1 METVLHGKDA
11 RKKLLLGVNKV
22 ANAVKGTLGP
32 GAKTVIIQRK
42 GDFPMILN
50 DGVSVAKAVSDPD
63 PHVQMGIDLIKQV
76 ASQAQDKSGDG
87 TTTATVLAQ
96 ALCNIGF
103 SMIEDGADPVEV
115 KETLEAEAEKIIV
128 KINDESF
135 PCDEDRIES
144 VATIAANNDAKLG
157 ALIAEVM
164 IESGK
169 DGAVSVETGSG
180 FDTVIENVNGFEV
193 HSGALSPHFPKEL
206 NDALILLVE
215 YIDNFDN
222 LIPTLELAIK
232 EGRSLLIIAEDY
244 NQRILP
250 NLLINVMQGK
260 VNAALIKVPEMGKA
274 RLDWSWDIR
283 EATKSMIHSNNDE
296 TFSLKNPKL
305 RNLGSASSVVI
316 GRESTIISTGK
327 NKVTEMYLDRLF
339 EAKEKAETEW
349 ERKILVRRI
358 ARLQSGIASI
368 KVGGHTEVEIIETK
382 ERVDDAVNA
391 VRAGMKN
398 GVVAGGSTLLSTF
411 ALHSKYD
418 LVKTAFQIPKQV
430 IMMNAGIEKE
440 FTVDDMIDSNV
451 YDPHDVVVNSIRSAV
466 SIASLVLCS
475 DATIALGN

>member
-11 RKKLLLGVNKV
+11 RKKLLAGVNKV
-22 ANAVKGTLGP
+22 ANTVKGTLGP
-32 GAKTVIIQRK
+32 GAKTVIIQRE
-42 GDFPMILN
+42 GAYPTILN
-50 DGVSVAKAVSDPD
+50 DGVSVAKAVTDPD

-96 ALCNIGF
+96 SLCNIGF
-103 SMIEDGADPVEV
+103 AMIEDGVDPVEI
-115 KETLEAEAEKIIV
+115 KATLEAEAETIIRKI
-128 KINDESF
+128 KTDAF
-135 PCDEDRIES
+135 PCDEDRLEA

-164 IESGK
+164 IESGE

-180 FDTVIENVNGFEV
+180 FDTTIENVNGFEI

-222 LIPTLELAIK
+222 LIPALELAIK

-283 EATKSMIHSNNDE
+283 EATGSMIHSANDD
-296 TFSLKNPKL
+296 TFSLKKPTL
-305 RNLGSASSVVI
+305 RHMGSATSVVI
-316 GRESTIISTGK
+316 GRDTTIISTGK
-327 NKVTEMYLDRLF
+327 HKVAEMYIDRLF
-339 EAKEKAETEW
+339 EAKDKAETDW
-349 ERKILVRRI
+349 EQQIITRRI

-368 KVGGHTEVEIIETK
+368 KVGGHTEVEILETK

-391 VRAGMKN
+391 VKAGMKN
-398 GVVAGGSTLLSTF
+398 GVVAGGATLLTRY
-411 ALHSKYD
+411 ARESKYD
-418 LVKTAFQIPKQV
+418 LVNTAFQIPQQI
-430 IMMNAGIEKE
+430 IMMNAGIDKE
-440 FTVDDMIDSNV
+440 FSADDMLSNDV
-451 YDPHDVVVNSIRSAV
+451 YDPLDVVVNSIRSAV
-466 SIASLVLCS
+466 SVASLVLCS
-475 DATIALGN
+475 DATVSLGH